1 MKAQNLYKHIPSSPG
16 VYLMK
21 DVHGE
26 ILYIGKAANLYRRVS
41 SYFLRPHDTRIEKLV
56 SEIKKI
62 SFQETDSALEALV
75 LEAKLIKQEQPP
87 YNIRE
92 KDDKS
97 FLFIEITKEDF
108 PRVLLV
114 RGKNPHQG
122 KRFGPF
128 VSSTDAREALHILRK
143 IFPWNT
149 HLPDHIG
156 KQKRPC
162 FDYQMG
168 LCPGTCMGF
177 ITKKDYAENIKNLLL
192 FLSGKKKSL
201 LKNLE
206 KKMQQASEIL
216 AFERAKKYRGQI
228 FALNHIQDSL
238 FIKKDEYREENM
250 DNEFRIEGY
259 DISNISGTDAVGSLV
274 VFSNNLPRKN
284 EYKKFIIKTVQ
295 GQNDTAMLREV
306 LLRRFKNNWPL
317 PNLIFVDGGKPQV
330 SAVLRAL
337 DESGISVPVVGIAKG
352 PTRKKVEFIG
362 TVPSGVLKETLI
374 HVRDEAHRFA
384 ISFHRARRSGRMRGK

>member
-1 MKAQNLYKHIPSSPG
+1 MKAQDLYKNIPPSPG
-16 VYLMK
+16 VYIMK
-21 DVHGE
+21 NARGE

-41 SYFLRPHDTRIEKLV
+41 SYFLRPHDARIEKLV

-128 VSSTDAREALHILRK
+128 VSSSDAREALHILRK
-143 IFPWNT
+143 IFPWST
-149 HLPDHIG
+149 HLPDQIG

-162 FDYQMG
+162 FDYQIG
-168 LCPGTCMGF
+168 LCPGTCIGV

-192 FLSGKKKSL
+192 FLSGKKKNL

-206 KKMQQASEIL
+206 KKMHQASEML

-238 FIKKDEYREENM
+238 LIKKDEYREENVQN
-250 DNEFRIEGY
+250 DFRIEGY

-274 VFSNNLPRKN
+274 VFSNTMPRKS
-284 EYKKFIIKTVQ
+284 EYKKFIIKTIQ

-337 DESGISVPVVGIAKG
+337 DESGLAIPVVGIAKG

-362 TVPSGVLKETLI
+362 AIPQGILEETLI